1 MSDCFNHELDAYES
15 YENYDGDDGSNQDRQ
30 YRRRNKLSTRSCIAF
45 KPNPLF
51 YFTKVPFLSVYDV
64 SDKAIQ
70 FKFTNEISFWV
81 PRKLC
86 KELDEEH
93 RTMYIHTEFFKTK
106 IKELRSAKTN

>member
-15 YENYDGDDGSNQDRQ
+15 YENYNDDDGPNQDWQ
-30 YRRRNKLSTRSCIAF
+30 YRKRNRLSTGSCIKF

-51 YFTKVPFLSVYDV
+51 YFNKVPFLSVYDA

-70 FKFTNEISFWV
+70 FKFTNEITFWV

-86 KELDEEH
+86 KELDEGH
-93 RTMYIHTEFFKTK
+93 RTVYIHTEFFKTK
-106 IKELRSAKTN
+106 IKDMRSAEIN